1 MARKSRKNTVNTQSE
16 ILNTAVY
23 IRTAQYIRLSVE
35 DSHNKGNSIENQKM
49 ILDDFITRNG
59 NMRLAGVY
67 IDNGATGTNFQ
78 RNRTGYFEKFARY
91 FVRRTKES
99 YKSRLLACRQGK
111 LLLGR

>member
-1 MARKSRKNTVNTQSE
+1 MARKSRKNTVNTQPE

-67 IDNGATGTNFQ
+67 IDNGATGTKQENERISVLYSCSGRHNRSLKKELHK
-78 RNRTGYFEKFARY
+78 RN
-91 FVRRTKES
+91 S
-99 YKSRLLACRQGK
+99 MSRQVSSLNM
-111 LLLGR
+111 